1 MTDQE
6 AISKETTEITTAGPE
21 APAGLSLTVEKN
33 VYAPDEIIRVTV
45 TGADSQDWVGIYA
58 ERAEPG
64 SVNAITWQY
73 VNGTSPV
80 LFTASSLQ
88 GAGEYGVF
96 LCDNGGYLV
105 LAKKTIRVLSDDRT
119 DYGVRSAAYTSSKE
133 KGVGKASVTIQ
144 PSSEKELHYFLY
156 WSADG
161 QRLEDY
167 EPLAQVAHSGEEPF
181 EIRLND
187 CLFMPAEADGVEV
200 AVKEGLSTSY
210 FAGADDT
217 LKAPASSLRY
227 RFQVISDMH
236 IISGEDRPQ
245 HVSHLKAALL
255 DIQKLSPDSI
265 GIFTVGDNTDRGK
278 EENYICLRE
287 TVDSVMD
294 ENSPPIYYALGNHDL
309 VYGGG
314 SYEEQ
319 VALFKQYTGMP
330 SAYYS
335 VDLAGTK
342 FIVLGSE
349 SLVGEGTIG
358 EKQLDWLR
366 QELAA
371 AGKNQPVFLFLHQP
385 LIDTVSGSLYSQ
397 DPETQTWYGIDTGDI
412 LRAILKE
419 YPNAVLFTG
428 HTHWTLE
435 SRQPI
440 LFGGG
445 ADASFVNTAAV
456 GYLWD
461 DNNDSAP
468 GSEGY
473 FIEVYDDYI
482 LLRGREFVDG
492 KWCAA
497 AQFLFPL
504 PTQA

>member
-1 MTDQE
+1 
-6 AISKETTEITTAGPE
+6 
-21 APAGLSLTVEKN
+21 
-33 VYAPDEIIRVTV
+33 
-45 TGADSQDWVGIYA
+45 
-58 ERAEPG
+58 
-64 SVNAITWQY
+64 
-73 VNGTSPV
+73 
-80 LFTASSLQ
+80 
-88 GAGEYGVF
+88 
-96 LCDNGGYLV
+96 
-105 LAKKTIRVLSDDRT
+105 
-119 DYGVRSAAYTSSKE
+119 
-133 KGVGKASVTIQ
+133 
-144 PSSEKELHYFLY
+144 
-156 WSADG
+156 
-161 QRLEDY
+161 
-167 EPLAQVAHSGEEPF
+167 
-181 EIRLND
+181 
-187 CLFMPAEADGVEV
+187 
-200 AVKEGLSTSY
+200 
-210 FAGADDT
+210 
-217 LKAPASSLRY
+217 
-227 RFQVISDMH
+227 MH

-435 SRQPI
+435 SSGSPSCLAAALTPALSTPRQWGI
-440 LFGGG
+440 CGTTIT
-445 ADASFVNTAAV
+445 TA
-456 GYLWD
+456 
-461 DNNDSAP
+461 P
-468 GSEGY
+468 
-473 FIEVYDDYI
+473 
-482 LLRGREFVDG
+482 RGRKAILSRCMTITFCSGDG
-492 KWCAA
+492 SLSMGSGARRRSSS
-497 AQFLFPL
+497 FPS
-504 PTQA
+504 